1 MKAVICSK
9 YGEPGVLKLREV
21 KKPVPKAN
29 EVCMKIVAT
38 AVTASDCIVRSG
50 KVSILFWIPMRLA
63 IGLTRPRQPILGIP
77 FAAEIDSVGSGVT
90 KFQPGEQVF
99 GWDLFPAFGA
109 YAEFK
114 CLSEKGMIALKPTN
128 IGFEEAAAIPFGG
141 LLAISVLK
149 RAKDLVGKK
158 ILVYGASGAVGTSA
172 VQLASYF
179 GAEVTG
185 VCSGANVA
193 LVRSLGAKHV
203 IDYTKEDF
211 TLNNVRYDIIMDAV
225 GKEKFTLPKSAYRNS
240 LAANGKFI
248 SVDGGAPKNG
258 IDDLMLL
265 KTLVETARFKP
276 VIDMTYPL
284 EQIVEAHTYVDLGHK
299 KGNVVI
305 KI

>member
-99 GWDLFPAFGA
+99 GWDLFPDFGA

-114 CLSEKGMIALKPTN
+114 CLSDKGMIALKPTN

-141 LLAISVLK
+141 LLAMSVLK
-149 RAKDLVGKK
+149 RANDLGGKK

-193 LVRSLGAKHV
+193 LVRSLGASHV

-240 LAANGKFI
+240 LAAEGKFL

-276 VIDMTYPL
+276 VIDRTYAL
-284 EQIVEAHTYVDLGHK
+284 EQIVEAHTYVDQGHK